1 MQESHLGRHYEPNC
15 VHLVS
20 SVPQVKT
27 LLFEP
32 IFGSMYIENESPN
45 RVHLLPRMAELIL
58 LEIELSLNN
67 LNLKEMLKRPLISFD
82 AAKALQTQRL
92 PF

>member
-1 MQESHLGRHYEPNC
+1 MQESHLGRHYKPNC

-20 SVPQVKT
+20 CVPQVKT

-32 IFGSMYIENESPN
+32 LFGSMYIENESPN
-45 RVHLLPRMAELIL
+45 RVHILPLMAELIL

-82 AAKALQTQRL
+82 ATKALQTQRL

>member
-1 MQESHLGRHYEPNC
+1 MLCTFGLQC
-15 VHLVS
+15 T
-20 SVPQVKT
+20 QVKT

-32 IFGSMYIENESPN
+32 LFGSMYIENESPN
-45 RVHLLPRMAELIL
+45 RVHILPRMAELIL
-58 LEIELSLNN
+58 LEIELSLNK

-92 PF
+92 PFLRVTERS